1 MASAH
6 QTKDS
11 GPDFKALDA
20 CHQQIAEHLAR
31 LDALCAQLAD
41 QGVDAQ
47 AQAEAGLIEAF
58 FSGTS
63 QAHHLDEELRVFPAL
78 LSSSDEAL
86 VATVRMLQQDHGW
99 IEEDWLAI
107 APQLRAIAAGYS
119 WFDPDELRHAIT
131 VFVEL
136 CREHILLE
144 ESIIY
149 PEAKA
154 VAARLVRQRATLAP
168 LKFTAAAPSSS

>member
-1 MASAH
+1 MASAR
-6 QTKDS
+6 QTQDS
-11 GPDFKALDA
+11 GSDFKALDA
-20 CHQQIAEHLAR
+20 CHQQIAAHLAR
-31 LDALCAQLAD
+31 LDALCSHLAD
-41 QGVDAQ
+41 QGVDPHAQ
-47 AQAEAGLIEAF
+47 SEAGAIEAF
-58 FSGTS
+58 FTGTS
-63 QAHHLDEELRVFPAL
+63 QAHHLEEETRVFPAL
-78 LSSSDEAL
+78 LTSSDEAL

-107 APQLRAIAAGYS
+107 APQLRAVAAGYS

-131 VFVEL
+131 VFLEL
-136 CREHILLE
+136 CREHIQLE

-154 VAARLVRQRATLAP
+154 MAAKLARRRASLPP

>member
-1 MASAH
+1 MAAAQ

-11 GPDFKALDA
+11 GTDFKALDA
-20 CHQQIAEHLAR
+20 CHQQIAAHLER
-31 LDALCAQLAD
+31 LDALCARLAD
-41 QGVDAQ
+41 QGVDDI
-47 AQAEAGLIEAF
+47 AQAEARLIEAF
-58 FSGTS
+58 FSSTS
-63 QAHHLDEELRVFPAL
+63 QAHHQEEELKVFPSL
-78 LSSSDEAL
+78 LSSTDEAL

-131 VFVEL
+131 VFLEL
-136 CREHILLE
+136 CREHIQLE

-154 VAARLVRQRATLAP
+154 IAAKLARRRATLPP
-168 LKFTAAAPSSS
+168 LRFTAAAPSSS

>member
-1 MASAH
+1 MTAAKTNSA
-6 QTKDS
+6 

-20 CHQQIAEHLAR
+20 CHQQIAEHLTR
-31 LDALCAQLAD
+31 LDALVEHLVSG
-41 QGVDAQ
+41 GVDAQ
-47 AQAEAGLIEAF
+47 AQGEARSIEAF
-58 FSGTS
+58 FTGTS
-63 QAHHLDEELRVFPAL
+63 QRHHLDEEAKVFPPL
-78 LSSSDEAL
+78 LASSDEAL

-119 WFDPDELRHAIT
+119 WYDPDELRHAIG
-131 VFVEL
+131 VFLEL
-136 CREHILLE
+136 CREHIQLE

-154 VAARLVRQRATLAP
+154 VAAKLARRRASLPP

>member
-6 QTKDS
+6 QTNDS
-11 GPDFKALDA
+11 GSDFKALDA
-20 CHQQIAEHLAR
+20 CHQQIAAHLAR
-31 LDALCAQLAD
+31 LDALCGHLAD

-47 AQAEAGLIEAF
+47 AQAEARAIEAF
-58 FSGTS
+58 FSDTS
-63 QAHHLDEELRVFPAL
+63 QAHHLEEEMRVFPPL
-78 LSSSDEAL
+78 LASGDEAL

-107 APQLRAIAAGYS
+107 APQLRAIANGYN

-131 VFVEL
+131 VFLEL
-136 CREHILLE
+136 CREHIQLE

-154 VAARLVRQRATLAP
+154 IAAKLARRRATLPP

>member
-11 GPDFKALDA
+11 GTDFKALDA
-20 CHQQIAEHLAR
+20 CHQQIAMHLER
-31 LDALCAQLAD
+31 LDALCVHLAD
-41 QGVDAQ
+41 QGVDER
-47 AQAEAGLIEAF
+47 AQAEAGSIEAF
-58 FSGTS
+58 FSSTS
-63 QAHHLDEELRVFPAL
+63 QAHHQEEELKVFPGL
-78 LSSSDEAL
+78 LASSDEAL

-131 VFVEL
+131 VFLEL
-136 CREHILLE
+136 CREHIQLE

-154 VAARLVRQRATLAP
+154 IAAKLARRRATLAP
-168 LKFTAAAPSSS
+168 PKFTAAAPSSS

>member
-1 MASAH
+1 MASAQ

-11 GPDFKALDA
+11 GTDFKALDA
-20 CHQQIAEHLAR
+20 CHQQIATHLQR
-31 LDALCAQLAD
+31 LDALCAHLAE
-41 QGVDAQ
+41 QGVDEPAR
-47 AQAEAGLIEAF
+47 AEAASIEAF
-58 FSGTS
+58 FSSTS
-63 QAHHLDEELRVFPAL
+63 QAHHQDEELKVFPAL

-131 VFVEL
+131 VFLEL
-136 CREHILLE
+136 CREHIQLE

-154 VAARLVRQRATLAP
+154 IAARLARRRATLGP
-168 LKFTAAAPSSS
+168 LAFTAAARSSS

>member
-1 MASAH
+1 M
-6 QTKDS
+6 TKAKS
-11 GPDFKALDA
+11 NNAGADFKALDA

-31 LDALCAQLAD
+31 LDALVEHLVSE
-41 QGVDAQ
+41 GVDAH
-47 AQAEAGLIEAF
+47 AQGEARAIEAF
-58 FSGTS
+58 FSETS
-63 QAHHLDEELRVFPAL
+63 QRHHLDEESKVFPPL

-107 APQLRAIAAGYS
+107 APQLRAIASGYS

-131 VFVEL
+131 VFLEL
-136 CREHILLE
+136 CREHIQLE

-154 VAARLVRQRATLAP
+154 IAAKLARRRATLAP
-168 LKFTAAAPSSS
+168 PKFTAAAPSSS

>member
-11 GPDFKALDA
+11 GSDFKALDA
-20 CHQQIAEHLAR
+20 CHQQIAAQLER
-31 LDALCAQLAD
+31 LDVLCAHLAD
-41 QGVDAQ
+41 QGVDEQ
-47 AQAEAGLIEAF
+47 ARAEAGSIEAF
-58 FSGTS
+58 FSSTS
-63 QAHHLDEELRVFPAL
+63 QAHHQEEELKVFPAL

-86 VATVRMLQQDHGW
+86 VATVHMLQQDHGW

-119 WFDPDELRHAIT
+119 WFDPDELRHAIA

-136 CREHILLE
+136 CREHIQLE

-149 PEAKA
+149 PEARA
-154 VAARLVRQRATLAP
+154 IAAKLARRRATLAP
-168 LKFTAAAPSSS
+168 PKFTAAAPSSS